1 MQDSLAQQ
9 KKKYSSL
16 NQQFSTEE
24 GEVKKLSEIIS
35 KEKDLERK
43 EKVEIQ
49 RLNQLVKDQSKS
61 LADGR
66 QVLSRDELKIAQLNK
81 QLEQVKDEGRKA
93 LDS

>member
-1 MQDSLAQQ
+1 
-9 KKKYSSL
+9 
-16 NQQFSTEE
+16 
-24 GEVKKLSEIIS
+24 
-35 KEKDLERK
+35 
-43 EKVEIQ
+43 
-49 RLNQLVKDQSKS
+49 LNQLVKDQSKS